1 MKTLKYFL
9 PTILLACCF
18 AIGPAIAQESEQ
30 TEESGGFLKG
40 IFGIIGDAAKES
52 LEESIDEF
60 IGTYEGRL
68 GQVKLIERRGNA
80 VVLDVTYDKVKKSD
94 GVHVKGEVLKWGQP
108 LEGFSNSL
116 TEIQSRSG
124 SVRLTIGFTPEGDQE
139 WGTLQSEAVSDQI
152 RLSLIR
158 ETHPEKPFGEI
169 LYDIPKTWTN
179 SDEPDELPTPEEETE
194 GIELAEDETLEG
206 STEETPTASV
216 KPGMVLIP
224 SATVRPA
231 RVATTVNTTASST
244 ANTTASSTATLQKT
258 IHVQSYDF
266 YTNASKATWR
276 SSNAYHEQVPGKK
289 VYETLSFPG
298 RTNDRK
304 GFVRTL
310 AKGTLNPGT
319 AAINLLQTHPRWVS
333 NGWIMGEYPAMVL
346 GGNVRFKAV
355 AGFLKGANNSDGVIF
370 EVLINENGKLFKVL
384 SRKVS
389 NKRHVSLD
397 ADLSK
402 WAGKKVRINLKV
414 KAGNNSNQDWAVWVK
429 PILTK

>member
-60 IGTYEGRL
+60 IGKYEGRL

-80 VVLDVTYDKVKKSD
+80 VVLDVTYDKVKSSD

-108 LEGFSNSL
+108 IEGFSNSL
-116 TEIQSRSG
+116 TEIHNRSG

-206 STEETPTASV
+206 STEETTPAPV

-224 SATVRPA
+224 SAKVQQPRIATVK
-231 RVATTVNTTASST
+231 NTAVST
-244 ANTTASSTATLQKT
+244 STLQKT

-266 YTNASKATWR
+266 YKNASKATWR
-276 SSNAYHEQVPGKK
+276 SVNAFRPTPDKGNVPL
-289 VYETLSFPG
+289 TLPFPG

-304 GFVRTL
+304 GFARIL
-310 AKGTLNPGT
+310 SKGTLNPGT
-319 AAINLLQTHPRWVS
+319 AAINLLQTHPRWVP

-346 GGNVRFKAV
+346 GENVRFKSV
-355 AGFLKGANNSDGVIF
+355 AGFLKGANNSDGAIF

-402 WAGKKVRINLKV
+402 WAGKKVQINLKV
-414 KAGNNSNQDWAVWVK
+414 KSGNNANQDWAVWVK
-429 PILTK
+429 PRLTK

>member
-1 MKTLKYFL
+1 MKTLKYLL
-9 PTILLACCF
+9 PTILMACCF

-60 IGTYEGRL
+60 IGKYEGRL
-68 GQVKLIERRGNA
+68 GEVKLIERRGNA
-80 VVLDVTYDKVKKSD
+80 VVLDVTYDKVKSSD

-116 TEIQSRSG
+116 TEIHNRSG

-139 WGTLQSEAVSDQI
+139 WGTQQSEAVSDQI

-158 ETHPEKPFGEI
+158 ETHPERPFGEI

-206 STEETPTASV
+206 STAETLTAPV
-216 KPGMVLIP
+216 KPGMVLVPTAKVQQPNI
-224 SATVRPA
+224 STVK
-231 RVATTVNTTASST
+231 NTTATTST
-244 ANTTASSTATLQKT
+244 LKRTVR
-258 IHVQSYDF
+258 IQSYDF

-276 SSNAYHEQVPGKK
+276 SVNAFKPTNKGNVPL
-289 VYETLSFPG
+289 TLPFPG
-298 RTNDRK
+298 QSNDKR
-304 GFVRTL
+304 GFVRIL
-310 AKGTLNPGT
+310 SKGTLNPGT
-319 AAINLLQTHPRWVS
+319 AAVNLLQTHPRWVS

-346 GGNVRFKAV
+346 GENVRFKSV
-355 AGFLKGANNSDGVIF
+355 VGFLKGANNSDGAIF

-402 WAGKKVRINLKV
+402 WAGKKVQIVLKV
-414 KAGNNSNQDWAVWVK
+414 KAGNNSSQDWAVWVK
-429 PILTK
+429 PRLTK